1 MQRSTD
7 SRTLFRPSRQK
18 GQSFLKDRAVVSRI
32 VSAIEVGPDDT
43 LLEIGA
49 GSGEMTVP
57 LARANPARIIA
68 IEQEKVLA
76 ERLRRAL
83 SAEPI
88 VPWEVIERDFL
99 SWELRSILPEHSGRS
114 IRVVGNLPYS
124 AASPILLKLLAQR
137 NSFVDLTLMFQL
149 EVAERLVAEPATKA
163 YGFLSVMTQQ
173 ATRPKILFR
182 IPPDAFRPRPK
193 VHSALVRLEP
203 LGKDEPPVEDPEVF
217 QAIVK
222 SLLAHRRKNIS
233 NNIRYL
239 KSSVLDP
246 DTLRAGLDHLDI
258 DPSRRAETLNV
269 GQFAA
274 LAQLCTS
281 RQ

>member
-1 MQRSTD
+1 
-7 SRTLFRPSRQK
+7 LFRPSRKK
-18 GQSFLKDRAVVSRI
+18 GQSFLRDRAVISRI
-32 VSAIEVGPDDT
+32 VSAIKVAPEDT

-49 GSGEMTVP
+49 GSGEMTLP
-57 LARANPARIIA
+57 LASSTPARIIA
-68 IEQEKVLA
+68 IEQETFLA
-76 ERLRRAL
+76 QRLRRAL
-83 SAEPI
+83 GAYSL
-88 VPWEVIERDFL
+88 VPWEVIEGDFL
-99 SWELRSILPEHSGRS
+99 SLDLRNILPEHSGRA

-124 AASPILLKLLAQR
+124 VASPILLKLLDQR

-163 YGFLSVMTQQ
+163 YGFLSVVTQQ
-173 ATRPKILFR
+173 ATRPQILFR
-182 IPPDAFRPRPK
+182 IAPDAFRPRPK

-203 LGKDEPPVEDPEVF
+203 LGKNEPPVEDPEVF

-239 KSSVLDP
+239 KSSNLDP
-246 DTLRAGLDHLDI
+246 DTLRDGLEHFHI
-258 DPSRRAETLNV
+258 DPSRRGETLNV
-269 GQFAA
+269 SQFAA
-274 LAQLCTS
+274 LAQFCTS